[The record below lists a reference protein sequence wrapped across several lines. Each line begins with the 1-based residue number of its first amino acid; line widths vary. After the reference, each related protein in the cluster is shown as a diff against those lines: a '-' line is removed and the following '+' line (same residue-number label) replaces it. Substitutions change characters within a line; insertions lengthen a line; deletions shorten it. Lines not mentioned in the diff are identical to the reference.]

1 MGIYKRG
8 KTWYIDYYDQ
18 YGRRHRE
25 RVGPSKRQA
34 EQALAKRKIE
44 VTENKFLDKK
54 KQEKIKFKD
63 FTLEFIEY
71 YSKPNKRSW
80 KRDTQLVNNLTA
92 FLEDKHL
99 HEITPFDI
107 EKYKKERVKKVTPA
121 TVNRELSCL
130 RNIYNRAI
138 QWGKAT
144 RNPVKGVKFFKESEG
159 RLRYLEQNEISRLL
173 QECPYYL
180 KPIVIVA
187 LNTGMRLGE
196 ILNLKWQDLDFNQ
209 KFIYIENSK
218 NGEKR
223 EVPMNNFLLKMMA
236 QLKETSNHGDY
247 IFSHKDGSP
256 LKGVYRSFK
265 SACKRA
271 GIKNFRFHDLRH
283 TFASHLVMNGVDL
296 KTVQELMGHKS
307 FSMTLRYAHLS
318 PDHKRKAIEDLG
330 NRMQKVVTIWSQK
343 ENLTNC
349 QN

>member
-1 MGIYKRG
+1 
-8 KTWYIDYYDQ
+8 
-18 YGRRHRE
+18 
-25 RVGPSKRQA
+25 
-34 EQALAKRKIE
+34 
-44 VTENKFLDKK
+44 
-54 KQEKIKFKD
+54 
-63 FTLEFIEY
+63 
-71 YSKPNKRSW
+71 
-80 KRDTQLVNNLTA
+80 
-92 FLEDKHL
+92 
-99 HEITPFDI
+99 
-107 EKYKKERVKKVTPA
+107 
-121 TVNRELSCL
+121 
-130 RNIYNRAI
+130 
-138 QWGKAT
+138 
-144 RNPVKGVKFFKESEG
+144 
-159 RLRYLEQNEISRLL
+159 
-173 QECPYYL
+173 
-180 KPIVIVA
+180 
-187 LNTGMRLGE
+187 MRLGE

-236 QLKETSNHGDY
+236 QLKETSNYGDY

-318 PDHKRKAIEDLG
+318 PDHKRKAVEDLG
-330 NRMQKVVTIWSQK
+330 NRMQKVVTIWSQN